1 MLSAKS
7 LSEFEIE
14 WLPHVTDAGLNR
26 LVDLL
31 ETGSPLLIHGA
42 FTKACAMGCLAT
54 HIAWH
59 HPATK
64 NVRDEAGV
72 LWLTRVA
79 GLNPATS
86 HVIREWDRCADY
98 DYEMRQDLL
107 ALFREEQRRQVAAS
121 SQLPL
126 AYLGTGPSIP
136 DDLEGADG
144 GSICDRILPI

>member
-1 MLSAKS
+1 MLSSRS
-7 LSEFEIE
+7 LSEFEIG

-26 LVDLL
+26 LIALL

-72 LWLTRVA
+72 LWLTRIA

-86 HVIREWDRCADY
+86 QVILEWDRLGASDWQARSRLLESCRREL
-98 DYEMRQDLL
+98 EMRN
-107 ALFREEQRRQVAAS
+107 E
-121 SQLPL
+121 
-126 AYLGTGPSIP
+126 GPSEEVEAYGE
-136 DDLEGADG
+136 LQT
-144 GSICDRILPI
+144 C